1 MKQLLLTTALV
12 MSSTMAFATPPA
24 TYGFDELPVILAGD
38 TPPATGPYVV
48 ATPDGGSDPF
58 TGGPTYSFQQVDPA
72 PADPDPVPT
81 QGPKGDPGEPG
92 APGAP
97 GAPGDKGDK
106 GDTGAT
112 GATGAAGA
120 DGQDARITVNSD
132 GQYVVS
138 DTSGTSVTVATDE
151 QVTIA
156 IDDLEAL
163 VASTAADLA
172 ADIVAATQ
180 AEAEARIAAI
190 TEEAE
195 ARIAGL
201 AEAAADRVQIKRV
214 VVDNT
219 VRVVSL
225 EEQWN
230 NDPIIGAT
238 KVTDNVGNVIQHVNY
253 NDGTTEDK
261 VARVK
266 DINTIADRVADNT
279 SRIQSLES
287 AVFTDDV
294 REDSV
299 DRFIGDLWAKAKQ
312 AQKKD
317 EPLYVMTSAGMVDLR
332 GWSGSTSRHGHG
344 IMIALDKTLAYD
356 VMGLNSVWVTLK

>member
-1 MKQLLLTTALV
+1 M
-12 MSSTMAFATPPA
+12 
-24 TYGFDELPVILAGD
+24 
-38 TPPATGPYVV
+38 
-48 ATPDGGSDPF
+48 
-58 TGGPTYSFQQVDPA
+58 
-72 PADPDPVPT
+72 
-81 QGPKGDPGEPG
+81 
-92 APGAP
+92 
-97 GAPGDKGDK
+97 
-106 GDTGAT
+106 
-112 GATGAAGA
+112 
-120 DGQDARITVNSD
+120 
-132 GQYVVS
+132 
-138 DTSGTSVTVATDE
+138 TVATDE